1 MKGNLRCLLFSLFS
15 GISMF
20 WRTLKWLRRLSFFC
34 SLELY
39 WFFFAF
45 LVLYHNSAK
54 MSKIKTLKDIMI
66 SDYNIKY
73 AFQIQLTEELDEI
86 DWDFNQDILNK
97 IVLWKVNRYAYFD
110 NETLKLLNS
119 INKTSKNLDIPL
131 TKKVL
136 EKLLRTKWVQLAM
149 ASTILRFKNPHT
161 YQIIDQRVYRII
173 YGDEMPK
180 SSKKDVSIAL
190 YIEYL
195 QKLQETC
202 IKYNID
208 FSESDRVLYVLDK
221 DINSSVKIK
230 Y

>member
-1 MKGNLRCLLFSLFS
+1 
-15 GISMF
+15 
-20 WRTLKWLRRLSFFC
+20 
-34 SLELY
+34 
-39 WFFFAF
+39 
-45 LVLYHNSAK
+45 
-54 MSKIKTLKDIMI
+54 MSKIKTLQDIAI

-73 AFQIQLTEELDEI
+73 AFQVQLTEELDDI

-110 NETLKLLNS
+110 DETLEFLNS
-119 INKTSKNLDIPL
+119 INKISKNLDIAL
-131 TKKVL
+131 TKKIL
-136 EKLLRTKWVQLAM
+136 EKLLNTTWVQLAM
-149 ASTILRFKNPHT
+149 ASTILRFKNPHI

-180 SSKKDVSIAL
+180 PSKTDISIAL

-202 IKYNID
+202 RKYNID
-208 FSESDRVLYVLDK
+208 FSESDRVLYTLDK
-221 DINSSVKIK
+221 EINKSIRIK